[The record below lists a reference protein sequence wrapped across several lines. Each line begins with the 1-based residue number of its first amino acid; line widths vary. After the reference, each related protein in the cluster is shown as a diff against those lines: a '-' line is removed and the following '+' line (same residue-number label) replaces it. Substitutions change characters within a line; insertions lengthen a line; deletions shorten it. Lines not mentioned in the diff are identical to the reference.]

1 MAAAAGAA
9 GGGTAVTDQLTYD
22 PEELLASHAYEE
34 PLVLGGRRMHGGF
47 VSDGSYVSPRTLH
60 RWPAIEA
67 WQRKLAEDSGGMPL
81 LDCPPDFFAPF
92 YPNVEQTKYLLS
104 EGVRTPLAHVL
115 THIGTIEG
123 FGSIIRFVELGDLQR
138 RFVESIEGTAMAH
151 LERGLYEAHARDESG
166 FEDEGGHQ
174 QMWYLVRDLALDEP
188 DVGDPL
194 ALTMKTMSAGKGGE
208 VMNSMAKSLGTGD
221 RIVPQID
228 FQLESAITR
237 MTGLLLIELLA
248 ANTFT
253 WAEQVV
259 GDERYCSN
267 AGDAARLVGYI
278 RADEAPHVEYLRTT
292 LTEMRARTFVGEDGE
307 PVPGR
312 DVIDTCWDYS
322 MRAMFGLG
330 GKRQGNRQLFLS
342 VIEAELEGH
351 PRRASILAG
360 FHDLETPDPVI
371 DEPAPVKAGSAPSY

>member
-1 MAAAAGAA
+1 
-9 GGGTAVTDQLTYD
+9 VTDQLTYA
-22 PEELLASHAYEE
+22 PEELLASHPYAE

-47 VSDGSYVSPRTLH
+47 DDDGRYVSPRTLH
-60 RWPAIEA
+60 RWPAIES
-67 WQRKLAEDSGGMPL
+67 WKRQLAVDSGGMPL
-81 LDCPPDFFAPF
+81 LDCPPDFFADF
-92 YPNVEQTKYLLS
+92 YPNVEQTKFLLA

-123 FGSIIRFVELGDLQR
+123 FGSIIRFVELGDLQA
-138 RFVESIEGTAMAH
+138 RFVEPIDGAAMAH

-174 QMWYLVRDLALDEP
+174 QMWYLVRDLALDDP

-194 ALTMKTMSAGKGGE
+194 ALTMKTMAADGDGGE
-208 VMNSMAKSLGTGD
+208 VMTSMAQSLGGFD
-221 RIVPQID
+221 RVVPEID
-228 FQLESAITR
+228 FQLETAITR

-248 ANTFT
+248 AKTFS

-259 GDERYCSN
+259 GDDRYCSN
-267 AGDAARLVGYI
+267 AEDAARLVGYI

-292 LTEMRARTFVGEDGE
+292 LTEMRARTFIGEDGRH
-307 PVPGR
+307 VPGTT
-312 DVIDTCWDYS
+312 VIDACWDYS

-330 GKRQGNRQLFLS
+330 GKREGNRKLFLS
-342 VIEAELEGH
+342 VIERELEHH
-351 PRRASILAG
+351 PRRASILSG

-371 DEPAPVKAGSAPSY
+371 DEPAPAKPGTPQPAY